1 MANIALRN
9 PQYKFIGVPS
19 SGVLS
24 TKCEIYI
31 EGVLKYTIIKNN
43 PNTLTG
49 SNFEIAELARDYLDI
64 TWSYNS
70 TPQSV
75 TVATILTNKAGLN
88 GTGSTVG
95 NPVSYTDEGYEAFG
109 YYEEGSNPTIPFVGG
124 AQFLIAPNVLPNQNR
139 WQIYVPEFSTGYV
152 SYINSSGTSVVSVAY
167 SSSATSVSSQSST
180 CTINRIE
187 CTKYDPIKVMFINRY
202 GVQQDLW
209 FFLKEA
215 KSVTRSNESYQSNT
229 LQTPEDEFAQ
239 YNVPDAPKKLFNTQA
254 KQKRVLS
261 SGYYPEGANGFFEQ
275 LLLSEYV
282 WIRAERVGYNGTFRT
297 IPVTVKTSSMAYKTK
312 LNDRLI
318 EYTIEFEDAF
328 DYINNIR

>member
-1 MANIALRN
+1 MANIVLRN
-9 PQYKFIGVPS
+9 PQYKFIFVPS

-24 TKCEIYI
+24 TKCRIYI

-43 PNTLTG
+43 PSTLTG
-49 SNFEIAELARDYLDI
+49 SNFDISELARDYLDI

-70 TPQSV
+70 TAKSV
-75 TVATILTNKAGLN
+75 TVLTLLDNYSGLN

-95 NPVSYTDEGYEAFG
+95 SQYSYTDEGFEAFG
-109 YYEEGSNPTIPFVGG
+109 YYEEGSNPQIPFVSGN
-124 AQFLIAPNVLPNQNR
+124 QWLVAPNVLSSGR
-139 WQIYVPEFSTGYV
+139 WQIYVPELATGYV
-152 SYINSSGTSVVSVAY
+152 HYYSTAGGGTITTLSYSAN
-167 SSSATSVSSQSST
+167 ATSLTQGSDT
-180 CTINRIE
+180 LNINRIE
-187 CTKYDPIKVMFINRY
+187 CTKYKPIKVMFINRY

-229 LQTPEDEFAQ
+229 LQTPEDEYAQ
-239 YNVPDAPKKLFNTQA
+239 YDVQDAPRKLFNTQA
-254 KQKRVLS
+254 KQTRALS
-261 SGYYPEGANGFFEQ
+261 SGYYPESANGYFEE

-282 WIRAERVGYNGTFRT
+282 WMRALRNGFNNSFRT
-297 IPVTVKTSSMAYKTK
+297 IPVVVKTSSMTYKTK

>member
-9 PQYKFIGVPS
+9 PQYKFISVPS

-75 TVATILTNKAGLN
+75 TIATILTNKSGLN

-95 NPVSYTDEGYEAFG
+95 NQQSYTDEGFEAFG
-109 YYEEGSNPTIPFVGG
+109 YYEEGSNPTIPFTSG
-124 AQFLIAPNVLPNQNR
+124 AQFLLAPNVLSSNR
-139 WQIYVPEFSTGYV
+139 WQIYVPKLATGYV
-152 SYINSSGTSVVSVAY
+152 SYINSSGTSVISLAY
-167 SSSATSVSSQSST
+167 NATDTSVTTQSST
-180 CTINRIE
+180 CIINRID
-187 CTKYDPIKVMFINRY
+187 CTKYEPIKVMFINRY

-209 FFLKEA
+209 FFLKES

-239 YNVPDAPKKLFNTQA
+239 YDVQDAPRKLFNTQA
-254 KQKRVLS
+254 KQRRALS
-261 SGYYPEGANGFFEQ
+261 SGYYPEAANGYFEE

-282 WIRAERVGYNGTFRT
+282 WIRALRNGYSNSFRT
-297 IPVTVKTSSMAYKTK
+297 IPVVVKTSTMTYKTK

>member
-1 MANIALRN
+1 MALIALRN

-24 TKCEIYI
+24 TKCAITI
-31 EGVLKYTIIKNN
+31 GGTLRYTIIKNN

-49 SNFEIAELARDYLDI
+49 SNFEIAELVRDYLDI
-64 TWSYNS
+64 TWTYNS
-70 TPQSV
+70 TAQSV
-75 TVATILTNKAGLN
+75 TVVTVLTNYAGLN
-88 GTGSTVG
+88 GTGSVVG
-95 NPVSYTDEGYEAFG
+95 NTQTYTDSGFEAFG
-109 YYEEGSNPTIPFVGG
+109 YYEEGSNPVIPFASGSQWLV
-124 AQFLIAPNVLPNQNR
+124 APNVLGGGR
-139 WQIYVPEFSTGYV
+139 WQIYVPELTTGYV
-152 SYINSSGTSVVSVAY
+152 SYYSTTTGTITSYNYNAAST
-167 SSSATSVSSQSST
+167 SLSAESNYL
-180 CTINRIE
+180 TINRIE
-187 CTKYDPIKVMFINRY
+187 CTKYEPIKVMFINRY

-215 KSVTRSNESYQSNT
+215 KSVTRKNESYQSNT
-229 LQTPEDEFAQ
+229 LETPEDEFAQ
-239 YNVPDAPKKLFNTQA
+239 YTVQNAPTKLFNTQA

-261 SGYYPEGANGFFEQ
+261 SGYYPESANGFFEQ
-275 LLLSEYV
+275 LILSEYV
-282 WIRAERVGYNGTFRT
+282 WIRAERVDYNGTYRT

>member
-9 PQYKFIGVPS
+9 PQYKFISVPS

-24 TKCEIYI
+24 TECEIYI
-31 EGVLKYTIIKNN
+31 EGTLTYTIIRNN
-43 PNTLTG
+43 PNPLTG
-49 SNFEIAELARDYLDI
+49 SNFEISELARDYLDI
-64 TWSYNS
+64 TWSSNS

-75 TVATILTNKAGLN
+75 AIATILTNKAGLN

-95 NPVSYTDEGYEAFG
+95 NPVSYTDEGFEAFG
-109 YYEEGSNPTIPFVGG
+109 YYEEAENPTIPFISG
-124 AQFLIAPNVLPNQNR
+124 AQFLIAPNVLPNQAR
-139 WQIYVPEFSTGYV
+139 WQIYVPEYATGYV
-152 SYINSSGTSVVSVAY
+152 SYITTSGTSVVSEAY
-167 SSSATSVSSQSST
+167 NATATSVTSQSST

-229 LQTPEDEFAQ
+229 LETPEDEYAQ
-239 YNVPDAPKKLFNTQA
+239 YTIQNAPKKLFNTQA

-261 SGYYPEGANGFFEQ
+261 SGYYPESANGFFEQ
-275 LLLSEYV
+275 LILSEYV
-282 WIRAERVGYNGTFRT
+282 WIRALRNGYNNTFRT

>member
-1 MANIALRN
+1 MANITLRN
-9 PQYKFIGVPS
+9 PQYKFIYVPT

-43 PNTLTG
+43 PSALTG
-49 SNFEIAELARDYLDI
+49 SNFDISELARDYLDI

-75 TVATILTNKAGLN
+75 TIETILTNKSGLN

-95 NPVSYTDEGYEAFG
+95 NQQSYTDEGFEGFG
-109 YYEEGSNPTIPFVGG
+109 YYEEGSNPQLPFVSGN
-124 AQFLIAPNVLPNQNR
+124 QWLVAPNVLSSGR
-139 WQIYVPEFSTGYV
+139 WQIYVPELATGYV
-152 SYINSSGTSVVSVAY
+152 HYYNTAGGGTITSYAY
-167 SSSATSVSSQSST
+167 SANATSLTQGGNT
-180 CTINRIE
+180 LNINRIE
-187 CTKYDPIKVMFINRY
+187 CTKYEPIKVIFINRY

-209 FFLKEA
+209 FFLKEV
-215 KSVTRSNESYQSNT
+215 KSVRRSNESYQSNT
-229 LQTPEDEFAQ
+229 LQTPEDEYAQ
-239 YNVPDAPKKLFNTQA
+239 YDVQDAPKKLFNTQA
-254 KQKRVLS
+254 KQTRTLS
-261 SGYYPEGANGFFEQ
+261 SGYYPESANGQFEQ

-282 WIRAERVGYNGTFRT
+282 WIRAERVDYNNSFRT
-297 IPVTVKTSSMAYKTK
+297 IPVIVKTSSMTYKTK

>member
-1 MANIALRN
+1 MAYIALRN
-9 PQYKFIGVPS
+9 PQYKFISVPS

-24 TKCEIYI
+24 TKCVITI
-31 EGVLKYTIIKNN
+31 EGTPRYTIIKNN

-49 SNFEIAELARDYLDI
+49 SNFEIAELVRDYLDI

-70 TPQSV
+70 TAQSV
-75 TVATILTNKAGLN
+75 TVATVLTNYSGLN
-88 GTGSTVG
+88 ATGSVVG
-95 NPVSYTDEGYEAFG
+95 AVQTYNDECFEAFG
-109 YYEEGSNPTIPFVGG
+109 YYEEGGNPTIPFASG
-124 AQFLIAPNVLPNQNR
+124 AQFLIAPNVLGGDR
-139 WQIYVPEFSTGYV
+139 WQIYVPEKTAGYV
-152 SYINSSGTSVVSVAY
+152 GYINASRTTVASIAYGLNDTSV
-167 SSSATSVSSQSST
+167 TTQSNT
-180 CTINRIE
+180 CIINRID
-187 CTKYDPIKVMFINRY
+187 CTKYRPIQVMFINRY

-215 KSVTRSNESYQSNT
+215 KSVTRTNEKYQSNT
-229 LQTPEDEFAQ
+229 LQTPEDEAAQ
-239 YNVPDAPKKLFNTQA
+239 YDVQDAPRKLFNTQA

-261 SGYYPEGANGFFEQ
+261 SGYYPEAANGFFEE

-282 WIRAERVGYNGTFRT
+282 WINALRNGYNSSYRT
-297 IPVTVKTSSMAYKTK
+297 IPVVVKTSSMAYKTS